1 MAELTQGEIRGEI
14 RGVMIPVTNAR
25 VLLPNATVAEV
36 ITFSTPE
43 KIASTRPPDSKRRHC
58 GFARAMWQRN
68 NPEAESR
75 KKGRCVASG
84 PSGPLV
90 TSVPSGWAWINA
102 CSTSTRVSVK

>member
-43 KIASTRPPDSKRRHC
+43 KIA
-58 GFARAMWQRN
+58 
-68 NPEAESR
+68 
-75 KKGRCVASG
+75 
-84 PSGPLV
+84 
-90 TSVPSGWAWINA
+90 NA
-102 CSTSTRVSVK
+102 P